1 LDELDIKII
10 LLLVSGSNNKEISQS
25 IKIPLSTVQRRTRRI
40 FEKGIV
46 RNRVEPNYNV
56 LGLSKGLL
64 HVYVNGKDA
73 REVATG
79 LARLEGIVEVSL
91 HIGNSDVVGQIIYK
105 DSNDILQAISEA
117 KKIDG
122 VERVVWSEEVMS
134 VPIDQSKAN
143 MSYFVPKTP
152 LR

>member
-1 LDELDIKII
+1 M
-10 LLLVSGSNNKEISQS
+10 
-25 IKIPLSTVQRRTRRI
+25 
-40 FEKGIV
+40 
-46 RNRVEPNYNV
+46 
-56 LGLSKGLL
+56 
-64 HVYVNGKDA
+64 NGKDA

-79 LARLEGIVEVSL
+79 LARLEGIIEVSL

-143 MSYFVPKTP
+143 MSYFVP
-152 LR
+152 